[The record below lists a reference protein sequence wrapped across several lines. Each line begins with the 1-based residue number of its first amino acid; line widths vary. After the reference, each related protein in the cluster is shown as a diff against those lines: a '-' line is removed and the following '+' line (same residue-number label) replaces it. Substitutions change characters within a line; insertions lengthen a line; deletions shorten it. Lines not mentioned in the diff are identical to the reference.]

1 MKTFEICL
9 QGGVLSDWE
18 VWPARQPLGG
28 GGQDRGLSVAEAVS
42 TQLPGRGRHVP
53 GETHTASVPD
63 HAAGGTRWVRAG
75 GWVGGWEGS
84 DGAL

>member
-1 MKTFEICL
+1 M
-9 QGGVLSDWE
+9 
-18 VWPARQPLGG
+18 
-28 GGQDRGLSVAEAVS
+28 AEAVS

-75 GWVGGWEGS
+75 GRVGGR
-84 DGAL
+84 AVMVPYRKIKPQIMH